1 MWRPSRRGGPRG
13 GEREEQVAREAGRGG
28 AGRVGLHSPC
38 LPGGDIPARLAA
50 STGAETLIRGRQ
62 RLRPG
67 RRNPCSCPLC
77 PRARGSISGV
87 CFLGGPPPPPHPRPL
102 VIAGRGPSLTQWSR
116 CWGWWRI
123 WGKI

>member
-1 MWRPSRRGGPRG
+1 MRSTAGCGGPRG
-13 GEREEQVAREAGRGG
+13 GEREEEQVAREAGCGG

-67 RRNPCSCPLC
+67 RRNQCSCPLL

-87 CFLGGPPPPPHPRPL
+87 CFLGDPPHPHPAPWL
-102 VIAGRGPSLTQWSR
+102 
-116 CWGWWRI
+116 
-123 WGKI
+123 